1 MRDYGGRDAASS
13 DLVLLVVCVAIAL
26 LAYMLPRNWA
36 AGISSSVQSTV
47 LRPVVSLQAR
57 AAQDRT
63 SRFRLD
69 DIQAARDSLA
79 LLALADSNVRRENED
94 LRRLLG
100 LRAREPVR
108 WIPAQ
113 TLHRPTPTDAR
124 VIMLDVGSNRGVTRF
139 QPVLTPDGLL
149 GYIWG
154 VGPHSSSVLTWMH
167 PDWRASGVT
176 GDGSIMGIL
185 APAEMGSSGQQLLE
199 LRGVALR
206 DSLSNGTIV
215 YTSGLGG
222 VYPRMIPV
230 GRVVGVG
237 ADPLGYERVFLVAP
251 YVVPGLANQVMVLQ
265 GSADSLLIPAE
276 DSMP

>member
-13 DLVLLVVCVAIAL
+13 DLVLLAACAAIAL
-26 LAYMLPRNWA
+26 VAYALPRSWA

-47 LRPVVSLQAR
+47 LRPVVTLQAR

-69 DIQAARDSLA
+69 DIQSARDSLA
-79 LLALADSNVRRENED
+79 LLVMADSSVRRENAD

-100 LRAREPVR
+100 LRASPPVR

-124 VIMLDVGSNRGVTRF
+124 VIMLDAGSNRGVARY
-139 QPVLTPDGLL
+139 QPVLTPDGVL
-149 GYIWG
+149 GYIWS
-154 VGPHSSSVLTWMH
+154 VSSNASSVQTWMH
-167 PDWRASGVT
+167 PDWRASAVT
-176 GDGSIMGIL
+176 GDGAIMGIL
-185 APAEMGSSGQQLLE
+185 APSTVGSSGQQMLE

-206 DSLSNGTIV
+206 DSLIDGTIV

-230 GRVVGVG
+230 GTVVGVG
-237 ADPLGYERVFLVAP
+237 ADPMGYERVFRVAP
-251 YVVPGLANQVMVLQ
+251 FVVPGLANQVMVLQ
-265 GSADSLLIPAE
+265 GSADSLL
-276 DSMP
+276 MPPGDTLP

>member
-13 DLVLLVVCVAIAL
+13 DLVLLAACVVIAL
-26 LAYMLPRNWA
+26 VAYMLPRNWS
-36 AGISSSVQSTV
+36 AGISSTVQATV
-47 LRPVVSLQAR
+47 LRPVVSLRAR

-79 LLALADSNVRRENED
+79 LLVLQDSSVRRENAD

-100 LRAREPVR
+100 LRQRAPLR

-124 VIMLDVGSNRGVTRF
+124 VVTLDAGSNRGVARN

-149 GYIWG
+149 GVIWG
-154 VGPHSSSVLTWMH
+154 VAEHSSSVLTWMH
-167 PDWRASGVT
+167 PEWRASAVT
-176 GDGSIMGIL
+176 GDGAVLGIL
-185 APAEMGSSGQQLLE
+185 APTVVGTSGQQLLE

-206 DSLSNGTIV
+206 DSLSTGTIV
-215 YTSGLGG
+215 YTSGLGS

-237 ADPLGYERVFLVAP
+237 TDPLGYERVFRVAP
-251 YVVPGLANQVMVLQ
+251 FVVPGLVNQVMILQ
-265 GSADSLLIPAE
+265 GSADSLLIPLG
-276 DSMP
+276 DSLP

>member
-1 MRDYGGRDAASS
+1 MRDYGGRDAASG
-13 DLVLLVVCVAIAL
+13 DLVLLVACAAIAL
-26 LAYMLPRNWA
+26 VGYALPRSWS
-36 AGISSSVQSTV
+36 AGISSAVQATV

-69 DIQAARDSLA
+69 DIQSARDSLA
-79 LLALADSNVRRENED
+79 LLVLADSGVRRENAD

-100 LRAREPVR
+100 LRASQPDR

-124 VIMLDVGSNRGVTRF
+124 VIMLDVGLDRGIARF

-149 GYIWG
+149 GYIWS
-154 VGPHSSSVLTWMH
+154 VSPHASSVLTWMH
-167 PDWRASGVT
+167 PDWRASAVT
-176 GDGSIMGIL
+176 GDGTVMGIL
-185 APAEMGSSGQQLLE
+185 APIEVGSSGQQLLE
-199 LRGVALR
+199 LRGVAMR
-206 DSLSNGTIV
+206 DSLRNGTIV

-230 GRVVGVG
+230 GTVVGLG
-237 ADPLGYERVFLVAP
+237 TDPLGYERVFRVAP
-251 YVVPGLANQVMVLQ
+251 FVVPGLANQVMVLL
-265 GSADSLLIPAE
+265 GSADSLLLPRG
-276 DSMP
+276 DSLP

>member
-13 DLVLLVVCVAIAL
+13 DLVLLVACVVLAL
-26 LAYMLPRNWA
+26 VAYTLPRSWA
-36 AGISSSVQSTV
+36 AGISSTVQGTV

-57 AAQDRT
+57 AAHDRT

-69 DIQAARDSLA
+69 DIQRARDSLA
-79 LLALADSNVRRENED
+79 LVVLADSSVHRENAD

-100 LRAREPVR
+100 LRAQQPAR

-124 VIMLDVGSNRGVTRF
+124 VVTIDAGSDRGVAPF

-149 GYIWG
+149 GVIWG
-154 VGPHSSSVLTWMH
+154 VAAHSSSVLTWMH
-167 PDWRASGVT
+167 PDWRASAVT

-185 APAEMGSSGQQLLE
+185 APASVGSSGQQLLE

-206 DSLSNGTIV
+206 DSLANGTIV
-215 YTSGLGG
+215 YTSGLGS

-230 GRVVGVG
+230 GRVIGLG
-237 ADPLGYERVFLVAP
+237 TDPLGYERVFLIAP
-251 YVVPGLANQVMVLQ
+251 FVVPGLANQVMVLQ
-265 GSADSLLIPAE
+265 GPADSMLISSADSLP
-276 DSMP
+276 

>member
-13 DLVLLVVCVAIAL
+13 DLVLLVACAAIAL
-26 LAYMLPRNWA
+26 VAYMLPRSWS
-36 AGISSSVQSTV
+36 AGISSAIQSTV

-69 DIQAARDSLA
+69 EIQAARDSLA
-79 LLALADSNVRRENED
+79 LLVLADSSVRRENDD

-124 VIMLDVGSNRGVTRF
+124 VVMLDAGSNRGVAQY

-149 GYIWG
+149 GVIWS
-154 VGPHSSSVLTWMH
+154 VSEHSSSVLTWMH
-167 PDWRASGVT
+167 PDWRASAVT
-176 GDGSIMGIL
+176 GDGAVMGIL
-185 APAEMGSSGQQLLE
+185 APVEVGSSGQQLLE
-199 LRGVALR
+199 LRGVAMR
-206 DSLSNGTIV
+206 DSLRNGTIV
-215 YTSGLGG
+215 YTSGLGD

-230 GRVVGVG
+230 GTVIGVG
-237 ADPLGYERVFLVAP
+237 TDPLGYERVFRVAP
-251 YVVPGLANQVMVLQ
+251 FVVPGLANQVMILQ
-265 GSADSLLIPAE
+265 GSSDSLLIPVG
-276 DSMP
+276 DSLP